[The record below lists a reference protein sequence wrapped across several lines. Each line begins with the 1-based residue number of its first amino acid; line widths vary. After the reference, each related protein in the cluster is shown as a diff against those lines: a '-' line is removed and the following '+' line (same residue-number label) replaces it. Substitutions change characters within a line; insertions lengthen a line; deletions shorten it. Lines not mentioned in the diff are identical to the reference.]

1 MNLPGQSEHDL
12 IDNRST
18 KLDAVVAEFLK
29 RATRAHFV
37 LGHLFIPGLDPII
50 DRIGQVESL
59 RCLVGNTTHAE
70 TPEQLL
76 ERHLRVEDV
85 QGQIE
90 GQLYVKRPELRRI
103 VRKAAEDLREAIAL
117 MDQTEESLGLL
128 RSLTGLIEDRK
139 LLFRIYPRGR
149 LSTKAYLFEANSGGA
164 RNGDGEVA
172 VLGTSN
178 LTHVRVAHP
187 ADLNVVVRGREN
199 YAGIMAWFE
208 ELWDQSVDFG
218 PAVIEAIQNSWASD
232 LIRPYDVYI
241 KTLYSLLK
249 DRLDDE
255 ANREVLWDDEIVNAL
270 ADYQKL
276 AVRQAVQK
284 IRDYGGAFIA
294 DVVGLGKSFVG
305 AAILKQFE
313 RNERTRGL
321 IVCPAHLVTMWDRY
335 NEHYQLNAR
344 VMSMGLLRRE
354 GDGASNILL
363 DDDRYRFRDFVL
375 IDESHNFRNTETQRY
390 RLLQQFLAAGKRCC
404 FLTATPRNKS
414 GWDIYNQ
421 IKLFHQEDQTDLPID
436 PPDLR
441 EYFRSVERGDR
452 SLPELLSH
460 VLIRRTRNHIVKW
473 YGYDAETDQ
482 PIDPSLYAEYRSGKR
497 RCYVRIAG
505 RKQFFPRRELGTIQY
520 SIEDTYAGIYQDL
533 RRGIGNPGHRRLQ
546 DEPPDGLTFARYAI
560 GRYLRRDKVDDPRYA
575 RLRSATA
582 SLHGLIRILLF
593 KRFESS
599 VHAFRETVRRLIT
612 SHLAFKSAVESGRI
626 PTGEE
631 ADLIAPDLG
640 DGDDA
645 LLDQGGRAAT
655 TAYDSEDFLQDYLI
669 RDLEHDLGM
678 LHRILEMVAPIT
690 PDQDAKLSVLNEM
703 IGGPTPGGR
712 KVLIFTQYTDTA
724 EYLYK
729 GLDPGGNDPL
739 VAVVHSGVSDYS
751 GIVGRFAPR
760 SNPTLNRKGSG
771 PEIRTLIATDVLSE
785 GMNLQDCDTIINYDL
800 HWNPVRLIQRFGR
813 IDRIGTEFEII
824 RGFNFLPETG
834 LERNLGLR
842 QRLQQR
848 IQEIH
853 DTIGEDAAILDASER
868 LNESAM
874 YAIYEPGEATESLL
888 DQEEPG
894 DLVDLGE
901 AEEMLR
907 MLRREDPAEFDRIV
921 GLADGIRSGKPE
933 EEEGTYVLCRA
944 GRYHKAYLLDKR
956 GGVVTSDLPRIL
968 GRIKCGPDLTPI
980 DLAPKHG
987 RNVVTAK
994 QLFEDEVQ
1002 NRAVEREQTKSL
1014 AVSQRYVLHE
1024 LRPLLSENPD
1034 EESRARILLLD
1045 TTFRGSITNAV
1056 RRELNLIRRN
1066 GLSGNA
1072 LLEELGR
1079 IYQDHRI
1086 QSRPSRNAR
1095 DEEDT
1100 PRVVCSM
1107 TLR

>member
-1 MNLPGQSEHDL
+1 MNLPGLSDHDL

-18 KLDAVVAEFLK
+18 KLDAAVADFLD
-29 RATRAHFV
+29 RSERAHFV
-37 LGHLFIPGLDPII
+37 LGHLFIPGLIPII
-50 DRIGQVESL
+50 DRLGHLDSL

-90 GQLYVKRPELRRI
+90 RQLYLKRPELRRI
-103 VRKAAEDLREAIAL
+103 VRKAAEDLRDAIAL

-128 RSLTGLIEDRK
+128 RSLSGLIEGGR
-139 LLFRIYPRGR
+139 LVLRIYPRGR
-149 LSTKAYLFEANSGGA
+149 LSAKAYLFEADAGGT
-164 RNGDGEVA
+164 RDEDREVA

-178 LTHVRVAHP
+178 LSHARVAHP

-199 YAGIMAWFE
+199 YAGLLGWFE
-208 ELWDQSVDFG
+208 ELWDQSEDFG
-218 PAVIEAIQNSWASD
+218 PAVLDAIRNSWASD
-232 LIRPYDVYI
+232 QIRPYDVYM

-255 ANREVLWDDEIVNAL
+255 AGREVLWDDEIVNAL

-284 IRDYGGAFIA
+284 IRDYGGVFIA

-313 RNERTRGL
+313 RNERARGL
-321 IVCPAHLVTMWDRY
+321 IVCPAHLVPMWERY

-344 VMSMGLLRRE
+344 VMSMGLLKG

-375 IDESHNFRNTETQRY
+375 IDESHNFRNIDTHRY
-390 RLLQQFLAAGKRCC
+390 RLMQQFLAAGKRCC

-414 GWDIYNQ
+414 GWDVYNQ
-421 IKLFHQEDQTDLPID
+421 IKLFHQEDRTDLPID

-441 EYFRSVERGDR
+441 EYFRLVERGER
-452 SLPELLSH
+452 SLPGLLSH

-473 YGYDAETDQ
+473 YGYDSETDQ
-482 PIDPSLYAEYRSGKR
+482 PIVPSLYAEYRSGER

-533 RRGIGNPGHRRLQ
+533 RRAIGNPGHRRVQ
-546 DEPPDGLTFARYAI
+546 DEPPEGLTFARYAI
-560 GRYLRRDKVDDPRYA
+560 GRYLRREKLDDPRYS
-575 RLRSATA
+575 RLRGATA
-582 SLHGLIRILLF
+582 SLHGLVRILLF

-612 SHLAFKSAVESGRI
+612 SHLAFRAAVESGRF
-626 PTGEE
+626 PTEE
-631 ADLIAPDLG
+631 VDLVAADLG
-640 DGDDA
+640 DGNDDFR
-645 LLDQGGRAAT
+645 DRGGHAAAT
-655 TAYDSEDFLQDYLI
+655 TYEIEDFHRDYLI
-669 RDLEHDLGM
+669 RDLEHDLGT

-690 PDQDAKLSVLNEM
+690 PDQDAKLSVLKGM
-703 IGGPTPGGR
+703 LDRPRPDGR

-724 EYLYK
+724 EYLYE
-729 GLDPGGNDPL
+729 GLDPGGDDPR
-739 VAVVHSGVSDYS
+739 VAVVHSEVSDYS

-760 SNPTLNRKGSG
+760 SNPSLTPKDGG
-771 PEIRTLIATDVLSE
+771 PEISTLIATDVLSE

-842 QRLQQR
+842 QRLRER

-853 DTIGEDAAILDASER
+853 DTIGEDAAILDTSER

-874 YAIYEPGEATESLL
+874 YAIYEPGEAAEPFF

-907 MLRREDPAEFDRIV
+907 LLRREDPAEFARIV
-921 GLADGIRSGKPE
+921 GLADGIRSGKPDE
-933 EEEGTYVLCRA
+933 EQSTYVLCRA
-944 GRYHKAYLLDKR
+944 GRYHKAYLVDPR
-956 GGVVTSDLPRIL
+956 GEVVTSDLPGIL
-968 GRIKCGPDLTPI
+968 GRIKCGPDLEPI
-980 DLAPKHG
+980 ALNPEHG
-987 RNVVTAK
+987 RNVGAAK
-994 QLFEDEVQ
+994 RLFENEVQ
-1002 NRAVEREQTKSL
+1002 SRALEREQSRTL
-1014 AVSQRYVLHE
+1014 GVGQRYVLHE
-1024 LRPLLSENPD
+1024 LKRLLSEDRD
-1034 EESRARILLLD
+1034 EESRARTLLFD
-1045 TTFRGSITNAV
+1045 AAFRDSVTNTV

-1066 GLSGNA
+1066 GLSGAA
-1072 LLEELGR
+1072 LLDELGR
-1079 IYQDHRI
+1079 IYHDHRL
-1086 QSRPSRNAR
+1086 RNR
-1095 DEEDT
+1095 HGREERHEEAT

-1107 TLR
+1107 ALR